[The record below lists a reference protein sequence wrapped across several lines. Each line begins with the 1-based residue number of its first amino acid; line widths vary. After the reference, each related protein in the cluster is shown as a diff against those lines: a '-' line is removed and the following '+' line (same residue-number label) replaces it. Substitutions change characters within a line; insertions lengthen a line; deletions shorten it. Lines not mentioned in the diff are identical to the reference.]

1 MVTGCRGRGNIYE
14 ILNSIRCHLV
24 NFLLQY
30 FTHLI
35 QAENLTVDLRI
46 LREPSY
52 QVTKKCAYCIG
63 VFYGEKQIAN
73 LPPRYKGS
81 KKRIMYIYII
91 KTQLLCVF
99 VCPDCIKEMEE

>member
-1 MVTGCRGRGNIYE
+1 MKYSYDQGEHFFWAYGNQRFFKNLTVETNKYMVTGCRGRGNIYE

-46 LREPSY
+46 LREPSS
-52 QVTKKCAYCIG
+52 QEMRILAMILI
-63 VFYGEKQIAN
+63 IAE
-73 LPPRYKGS
+73 
-81 KKRIMYIYII
+81 YI
-91 KTQLLCVF
+91 
-99 VCPDCIKEMEE
+99 

>member
-46 LREPSY
+46 LREPSS
-52 QVTKKCAYCIG
+52 QVPKKCAYCQQSG
-63 VFYGEKQIAN
+63 
-73 LPPRYKGS
+73 
-81 KKRIMYIYII
+81 IY
-91 KTQLLCVF
+91 LV
-99 VCPDCIKEMEE
+99 